1 MVLFEETG
9 GNPQGIEVLLVNR
22 DTICSYISEA
32 HPPSV
37 KTWKKDGDQMAVV
50 EGVKSGAHLTC
61 PDDKVI
67 KSVDFASFGDPT
79 GSCGNFVVG
88 KCTSENSEKVVAKVK
103 SDSLHNLLSPKL
115 YISYIII
122 LTLRFICF
130 VFFLF
135 WWASISIAWERI
147 AVQFH

>member
-37 KTWKKDGDQMAVV
+37 KTWKKDGDGMAVV
-50 EGVKSGAHLTC
+50 EDVKSGAHLTC

-67 KSVDFASFGDPT
+67 KSVDFASFGNPS

-88 KCTSENSEKVVAKVK
+88 NCTSPNSENVVAKVK
-103 SDSLHNLLSPKL
+103 SHSLHNLLSPKL
-115 YISYIII
+115 YNSCIII
-122 LTLRFICF
+122 LTLGFVCF
-130 VFFLF
+130 VCVCFFLR
-135 WWASISIAWERI
+135 SVLLGEG
-147 AVQFH
+147 